1 MSLGLVANRKRSIR
15 NGNEYNKYF
24 DLTEV
29 QGNEVELMP
38 DGSVYDTLRHMQK
51 IVRATL
57 HQTKRI
63 APKLKGSTR
72 EATARN
78 IYNFLYNHVQYR
90 KDNPLREQL
99 RTPART
105 WKDRAAGVDCD
116 CYAIFISSVLTN
128 LQIPHAFR
136 IAGYKGDFQHVYVIV
151 PKSGSAF
158 GSYYTIDPVV
168 DRFNYET
175 PFSKKHD
182 HAMQKV
188 TMLNGV
194 EECPVLPIADRLK
207 RYVYTDQVVDFGL
220 VPTEQF
226 LQQNGFSFE
235 KVTDPATNGSAFAVL
250 TKSGLVQ
257 VPTIISP
264 DQAKQLLSVG
274 PGAAPEQPCSCQ
286 DPAQKKFNWWWLAI
300 AGGALVLLTGSDQEQ
315 VSPGLS
321 GVPKKKKGKLTT
333 VHI

>member
-116 CYAIFISSVLTN
+116 CYA
-128 LQIPHAFR
+128 
-136 IAGYKGDFQHVYVIV
+136 
-151 PKSGSAF
+151 
-158 GSYYTIDPVV
+158 
-168 DRFNYET
+168 
-175 PFSKKHD
+175 
-182 HAMQKV
+182 
-188 TMLNGV
+188 
-194 EECPVLPIADRLK
+194 
-207 RYVYTDQVVDFGL
+207 
-220 VPTEQF
+220 
-226 LQQNGFSFE
+226 
-235 KVTDPATNGSAFAVL
+235 
-250 TKSGLVQ
+250 
-257 VPTIISP
+257 
-264 DQAKQLLSVG
+264 
-274 PGAAPEQPCSCQ
+274 
-286 DPAQKKFNWWWLAI
+286 
-300 AGGALVLLTGSDQEQ
+300 
-315 VSPGLS
+315 
-321 GVPKKKKGKLTT
+321 
-333 VHI
+333 